1 MFDFS
6 QAVDV
11 FKTVQENPV
20 LLAAFTDYAVK
31 NWSVENVLFYK
42 ETEIFRDTFEAMNPE
57 SRREKAEAIMNEF
70 VAIGSPLE
78 INIEHTARTSL
89 VKKIKEGNVTVEI
102 FKVAQKHVYELMK
115 KDSFDKWQKT
125 TEYRLAVEKAMAK
138 RSTSRSQDRAAST
151 TGGGGGSAIFFE

>member
-70 VAIGSPLE
+70 VAIQLP
-78 INIEHTARTSL
+78 T
-89 VKKIKEGNVTVEI
+89 
-102 FKVAQKHVYELMK
+102 Q
-115 KDSFDKWQKT
+115 
-125 TEYRLAVEKAMAK
+125 
-138 RSTSRSQDRAAST
+138 
-151 TGGGGGSAIFFE
+151 